1 MSDENVNQKEIE
13 LDIPDT
19 AAICMLLTEDWS
31 QEIAA
36 PQGRVLVIARKE
48 DSWTGRSTV
57 TRGYRTVRSDFEVY
71 VKQIIPN
78 HQVDAWGG
86 DCAFLFEGIWG
97 DMTSYEGNPRTLNR
111 MILTDIGC
119 VIESIG
125 GQRCFATNP
134 DTRVRRI
141 NVPSDP
147 LSSLAEATIKVNNF
161 KNLLNKAGRA
171 SGTVNLVM
179 KEGKLSVVIDDENAN
194 CVESF
199 YKAGNVLAS
208 DMTVGAATRYKAIY
222 DFLYRRKQSHA
233 GLLSMRLGDLV
244 SEDVVFGIL
253 GDGRLFLR
261 VRPNGLGHPT
271 QLTVIMPRA
280 QSNCNYEDLTI
291 NTKTVRKSSSSVPKK
306 TETRAPVV
314 LEEPVEEPSGSEF
327 SEEEMARLELWHSVH
342 EAEGGTSTDH
352 KQWFA
357 SFVMYQVRQGLEVSQ
372 EDLLLATKL

>member
-13 LDIPDT
+13 LDVPDT
-19 AAICMLLTEDWS
+19 AAISMLLTEDWS
-31 QEIAA
+31 QEIA
-36 PQGRVLVIARKE
+36 PPHGRVLVIAKK
-48 DSWTGRSTV
+48 DSLAGRSTV
-57 TRGYRTVRSDFEVY
+57 TRGYRTVKSDFEVY
-71 VKQIIPN
+71 VKQVIPE
-78 HQVDAWGG
+78 HQIDAWGG
-86 DCAFLFEGIWG
+86 DCAFLFEGRWSENSITG
-97 DMTSYEGNPRTLNR
+97 ALFPLAINR
-111 MILTDIGC
+111 MIITDTRC
-119 VIESIG
+119 VIESSG
-125 GQRCFATNP
+125 GGRYFAT
-134 DTRVRRI
+134 DTTRVRRI

-171 SGTVNLVM
+171 SGIVNLVM
-179 KEGKLSVVIDDENAN
+179 KEGKLYVVIDDENAN

-208 DMTVGAATRYKAIY
+208 DSTVGAATRYKAIY

-261 VRPNGLGHPT
+261 VRPNGVGFPME
-271 QLTVIMPRA
+271 LTVIMPRA
-280 QSNCNYEDLTI
+280 QVDCNYEDLTI
-291 NTKTVRKSSSSVPKK
+291 NTKTVRRSSSSVPEK

-314 LEEPVEEPSGSEF
+314 LEEPVEEPSSSEF

-357 SFVMYQVRQGLEVSQ
+357 SFAMYQVRQGLEVST
-372 EDLLLATKL
+372 EDLILATKL